1 MGTGLMEAEAWAEA
15 EFAGAE
21 LGDRRRTKRLIRLAA
36 GLAEC
41 PNGTLP
47 SAFRE
52 WRDLKAAY
60 RFLGNEAVTYEEV
73 TKPHVEGTAEACR
86 APGEYLLIED
96 TTDLDFTGHPAM
108 RGVGRIGNDGGL
120 GLYLHS
126 TLAARVERWTD
137 AQTPEVTLVGLFGQ
151 RVWARADTVR
161 CSQERKR
168 DRLQRRRE
176 SERWAAAI
184 DASPGPPPGA
194 RWTYVADR
202 ESDVYEAFERCRR
215 RRTDFI
221 VRASHPRALVE
232 DDRSVFEAVAAAAC
246 LGRFQLKLRARPGR
260 AARTAQLEVRST
272 TVRLRGPWRPDRRTE
287 PIPVT
292 VVEVREHDA
301 PSGVTPL
308 HWRLLTSWPGDP
320 FDPALRVARTYAR
333 RWLVEEYHKA
343 LKSGAHIE
351 ESQLTTAKEI
361 KGLLGVL
368 ALVAVR
374 LLNLKLL
381 AANRPDEAVEPDAL
395 RSEAWAILEA
405 TYGQPP
411 DGWRHRGLLVAIA
424 RLGGFLARRSDGLP
438 GWITI
443 WRGWQRLTVMTQGA
457 ALLLRGH
464 NCG

>member
-1 MGTGLMEAEAWAEA
+1 M
-15 EFAGAE
+15 
-21 LGDRRRTKRLIRLAA
+21 
-36 GLAEC
+36 
-41 PNGTLP
+41 
-47 SAFRE
+47 
-52 WRDLKAAY
+52 
-60 RFLGNEAVTYEEV
+60 
-73 TKPHVEGTAEACR
+73 
-86 APGEYLLIED
+86 
-96 TTDLDFTGHPAM
+96 
-108 RGVGRIGNDGGL
+108 
-120 GLYLHS
+120 
-126 TLAARVERWTD
+126 
-137 AQTPEVTLVGLFGQ
+137 
-151 RVWARADTVR
+151 
-161 CSQERKR
+161 
-168 DRLQRRRE
+168 
-176 SERWAAAI
+176 
-184 DASPGPPPGA
+184 
-194 RWTYVADR
+194 
-202 ESDVYEAFERCRR
+202 
-215 RRTDFI
+215 
-221 VRASHPRALVE
+221 VE

-320 FDPALRVARTYAR
+320 FDPALRVAKTYAR

-395 RSEAWAILEA
+395 RPEAWAILEA
-405 TYGQPP
+405 TYGQPA
-411 DGWRHRGLLVAIA
+411 DGWRHHGLLVAIA

-443 WRGWQRLTVMTQGA
+443 WRGWQRLTVMAQGA
-457 ALLLRGH
+457 ALLLRGQ